1 MTMIEIRGALA
12 RGYCHPENENK
23 ELDSDL
29 INAMVEEIAALEQGA
44 QKPTTNNATAPVI
57 PIAIGCPC
65 IGCTAE
71 KSKCEQCVADHQ
83 RT

>member
-57 PIAIGCPC
+57 PIAIGC
-65 IGCTAE
+65 TAE